1 MSPASSCAPSALPQ
15 FIPLERTPPL
25 RRVRNAESLP
35 PREMPGRPPLLLLSE
50 GPAREATQAGSNPA
64 VRVDTDTGS
73 WRLKSPGSNATSA
86 MEVTMA
92 KLFRLTGLAAPQ
104 MGLAD
109 EEIATLPPD
118 SWQVASR
125 YDDTFQDLGSFLV
138 SDRAARLACGGD
150 EAKRLA
156 YAEQRDRHAAAV
168 VACENVLRDAGVEH
182 FWQLGHPDLVKE
194 HAAQDQRRFDALE
207 TMNRMQ
213 PTNLRCEQLRH
224 YIASSWLDNWDQLN
238 YRMENFGYA
247 ERNGQPVGMTV
258 DFGSCG
264 PLGFRNL
271 VSGKMLP
278 KSASRDIALLQ
289 RPPTLFPVPDKV
301 CENAAGFD
309 VMGAGS
315 SGLPGALQD
324 TLRWP
329 YGFQSETIAEMI
341 RPPVAPDPAIAYAL
355 SEMGYRL
362 RLLSAGAIGAVV
374 RRYWQT
380 PHNAPAGDWP
390 SADALI
396 DELRKRR
403 DTMLQRFDDG
413 QLAAWAR
420 DHPDHALRVR
430 QEMRAALQDVQA
442 GLSVRDTAQLASAI
456 QASHTALIMPSEPVT
471 AINGMSREIRS
482 LQAFRNAVK
491 ELAAGRQDADGARI
505 DAAVKDLLSDRV
517 YGQLMVNLHLG
528 PGCREETRMA
538 FAANMEWLQLMTA
551 LVNEGRTDAG
561 TVAEALMS
569 PRNQDY
575 YPPAVAIRATDHSEL
590 CAAFIDLLDTL
601 AHASPGVDPAEL
613 RSRILQAKSQ
623 GTPNFYTTLL
633 QLKDGGRWKD
643 QLARHGL
650 LPKKNEIQ
658 KIKGAWSAYWWGGYE
673 DTATR
678 SLQVPAASS
687 ASAAPSAQLSLLL
700 HKVDDRYGPRHLAK
714 LDEPTLRT
722 HVLSWMKLASD
733 KEMRSVDTMVNN
745 AAANAWRKAQQKYS
759 VLKDVPLPDDMV
771 KQLKD
776 DARTAFRNS
785 MHELRIKQ
793 ADEIM
798 ATWFGRYEERVLAD
812 PGMSAE
818 QRKVAFDECIAAIRI
833 DIHTMVEVG
842 QDSPPD
848 GRVLTDVA
856 DSVES
861 RAKGLKARAEQD
873 AAREMQERMEEKAR
887 DDAEK
892 QASASVNTAA
902 AKRTDHDVTQKTQ
915 ALLGGLMKANV
926 ARQADERAKV
936 KVTGQ
941 VETQTR
947 KRVMQ
952 ETSDRVN
959 KRVATT
965 VETGTETH
973 ARRRANADYDAQVAS
988 ARWPEVPRRGGETV
1002 ADIEHRLLKLKLPDT
1017 PGTSLSGARNDRTR
1031 RSTARS
1037 SAPPLRRD

>member
-1 MSPASSCAPSALPQ
+1 MSPASSRAPSALPQ

-35 PREMPGRPPLLLLSE
+35 PREMPDRPPLLLLSE
-50 GPAREATQAGSNPA
+50 GPAREAAQSGSNPA

-109 EEIATLPPD
+109 EEIATLPAD

-125 YDDTFQDLGSFLV
+125 YDGTFQDLGTFLV
-138 SDRAARLACGGD
+138 SDRAARLACGDD

-156 YAEQRDRHAAAV
+156 YAEQCDRHAAAV

-182 FWQLGHPDLVKE
+182 FWQLGRPDLVKE

-207 TMNRMQ
+207 AMNRMQ

-289 RPPTLFPVPDKV
+289 RPPTLFPIPDKV

-309 VMGAGS
+309 VMGAGLP
-315 SGLPGALQD
+315 GLPGALQD

-341 RPPVAPDPAIAYAL
+341 RPPVAPDPAIADAL

-413 QLAAWAR
+413 QLAAWAK

-456 QASHTALIMPSEPVT
+456 HASHTALIMPSEPAT

-491 ELAAGRQDADGARI
+491 ELAAGRQDADGARM

-528 PGCREETRMA
+528 PGCREDTRMA

-551 LVNEGRTDAG
+551 LVKEGRADAG
-561 TVAEALMS
+561 TVAEALTS
-569 PRNQDY
+569 PRAQDY
-575 YPPAVAIRATDHSEL
+575 YPPGVAIRAAEHSEL
-590 CAAFIDLLDTL
+590 CSAFIDLLDTL

-613 RSRILQAKSQ
+613 RLRILQAKSQ
-623 GTPNFYTTLL
+623 RTSNFYTTLL
-633 QLKDGGRWKD
+633 QLKDGGRWND

-650 LPKKNEIQ
+650 LPNKDEIQ
-658 KIKGAWSAYWWGGYE
+658 RIKGTWSAFRWRGHE
-673 DTATR
+673 DTATTT
-678 SLQVPAASS
+678 SQLPAASS
-687 ASAAPSAQLSLLL
+687 VAAVPSAQLSPLL
-700 HKVDDRYGPRHLAK
+700 HKVEGRYGPRQLAK

-722 HVLSWMKLASD
+722 HVLSWMKLASG
-733 KEMRSVDTMVNN
+733 KEMQSVDTMVAE
-745 AAANAWRKAQQKYS
+745 AASAAWCKAQQRHAI
-759 VLKDVPLPDDMV
+759 LEGVPLPKDMV
-771 KQLKD
+771 KDLQVE
-776 DARTAFRNS
+776 ARKAFSKS
-785 MHELRIKQ
+785 MHDLRRSQ
-793 ADEIM
+793 AEQII

-812 PGMSAE
+812 PGMSSE
-818 QRKVAFDECIAAIRI
+818 QRKVAFDECVEAIRV
-833 DIHTMVEVG
+833 DIRNMVEG
-842 QDSPPD
+842 EHGNAPD
-848 GRVLTDVA
+848 GRTLAGVVGR
-856 DSVES
+856 VES
-861 RAKGLKARAEQD
+861 RAKELKSHAEQE
-873 AAREMQERMEEKAR
+873 AARQAQERVAEKAR
-887 DDAEK
+887 DDARK
-892 QASASVNTAA
+892 QASASANDAA
-902 AKRTDHDVTQKTQ
+902 ASRARRDATRKAEALAEKQ
-915 ALLGGLMKANV
+915 AKEYA
-926 ARQADERAKV
+926 ERRAAENAKV
-936 KVTGQ
+936 KVAEQ
-941 VETQTR
+941 ARSQTS
-947 KRVMQ
+947 KRIAQ
-952 ETSDRVN
+952 ETLDRVN
-959 KRVATT
+959 KKVAAT
-965 VETGTETH
+965 VEIRAEMR
-973 ARRRANADYDAQVAS
+973 ARSRTNADCYDAQLAKIK
-988 ARWPEVPRRGGETV
+988 WPDVPGHGGETV
-1002 ADIEHRLLKLKLPDT
+1002 PDMEHRLLKLKLPDT

-1031 RSTARS
+1031 SSTARS
-1037 SAPPLRRD
+1037 SAPLRRD